1 MFAVCCRACVVGK
14 TMHTV
19 FSKTAAETSLFTK
32 ELLLLLLPQE
42 DVKAEGNELDDLD
55 EEANMPLEELLAKW
69 V

>member
-1 MFAVCCRACVVGK
+1 
-14 TMHTV
+14 MHTMS
-19 FSKTAAETSLFTK
+19 SKTAAETSLFTK